1 MRIMEGLIGKEV
13 LDNRALVIGKVRDIE
28 VNMETNEIVALILSK
43 GGIAESLGLSGGEV
57 IISYDLVKGIGDKIL
72 IGRAEELELPTDI

>member
-28 VNMETNEIVALILSK
+28 VNMETNEIVALILGK

-72 IGRAEELELPTDI
+72 IGHAEELELPTDI